1 MCLARLRAPLTWL
14 VALAGA
20 ACGATPSAPSPSASS
35 SAPPRAAAGP
45 VTVSVI
51 GTNDLHGR
59 IDALPLLAGY
69 IDNVR
74 AARARDGG
82 GVVLVDAGDMFQGTL
97 ESNLGEGAAVVDAF
111 AAMGFTA
118 VTVGNHEF
126 DYGPLGEAATPE
138 RPGDD
143 PRGALKAL
151 AKRAPFPFLLANTLD
166 RATGRRVDWPNLPAT
181 TLVSVAGV
189 KVGLVGVSTKD
200 TLTTTIAANVSDL
213 AMAPLAETIG
223 REARALRAE
232 GAAVVVALAH
242 AGGECARFTGD
253 FARDGCVEGAE
264 IVEVARAVPD
274 GLVDVIV
281 AGHTHAGL
289 AHAVGGEAVVE
300 AFAYG
305 RAFDRVDLVVE
316 GDPPRVTRRTID
328 PPHDLCGGDP
338 KAPRAAC
345 EPGAY
350 EGRPVVRNERVAA
363 ALAPA
368 VEAAR
373 GKRGELL
380 GVRVDGPVT
389 RDYDDESALGNLFAD
404 LLREATGADVAVA
417 NGGGLRADLP
427 PGPLTFGALYE
438 AFPFDNRVAK
448 VRLTVA
454 ALRNVLTTHLARGG
468 GILSLSGLTLTARCG
483 PGGLSVVL
491 DRNGSTLS
499 DDTLLTLAGSDFLF
513 AGGDEF
519 WGGSAPPEGVV
530 LERERVRDALVRS
543 LKQRS
548 SIRSDELFD
557 PKRPRLTLPARRPIA
572 CPPR

>member
-1 MCLARLRAPLTWL
+1 
-14 VALAGA
+14 
-20 ACGATPSAPSPSASS
+20 
-35 SAPPRAAAGP
+35 

-59 IDALPLLAGY
+59 IDTLPLLAGY
-69 IDNVR
+69 VDNIR

-126 DYGPLGEAATPE
+126 DYGPVGEPATPE

-166 RATGRRVDWPNLPAT
+166 RATGRRVAWPNMPAT
-181 TLVSVAGV
+181 ALVTVAGV

-213 AMAPLAETIG
+213 AMAPLADTIA

-289 AHAVGGEAVVE
+289 AHAIGGEAVVE

-316 GDPPRVTRRTID
+316 GEPPRVTRRTIEA
-328 PPHDLCGGDP
+328 PRDLCAGDP
-338 KAPRAAC
+338 KASRAAC
-345 EPGAY
+345 DPGDY
-350 EGRPVVRNERVAA
+350 EGAPVARNERVAT

-368 VEAAR
+368 IEAAR
-373 GKRGELL
+373 GKRSQPV
-380 GVRVDGPVT
+380 GVALDGPVT
-389 RDYDDESALGNLFAD
+389 RDYDDESPLGNLFAD
-404 LLREATGADVAVA
+404 LLREATGADVAVT

-427 PGPLTFGALYE
+427 AGPLTFGALYE

-448 VRLTVA
+448 VRLTAA
-454 ALRNVLTTHLARGG
+454 ALRGVLAAHLARGG
-468 GILSLSGLTLTARCG
+468 GILSLSGVALTARCG
-483 PGGLSVVL
+483 AAGIEIAL
-491 DRNGSTLS
+491 DCNGSTLS
-499 DDTLLTLAGSDFLF
+499 DDTVLTVAGSDFLF

-519 WGGSAPPEGVV
+519 WGGSPPPEGVV
-530 LERERVRDALVRS
+530 IDRERVRDALVRS
-543 LKQRS
+543 LKQRGA
-548 SIRSDELFD
+548 IRAGELLD
-557 PKRPRLTLPARRPIA
+557 PKRPRLALPARRPLA
-572 CPPR
+572 CPAK